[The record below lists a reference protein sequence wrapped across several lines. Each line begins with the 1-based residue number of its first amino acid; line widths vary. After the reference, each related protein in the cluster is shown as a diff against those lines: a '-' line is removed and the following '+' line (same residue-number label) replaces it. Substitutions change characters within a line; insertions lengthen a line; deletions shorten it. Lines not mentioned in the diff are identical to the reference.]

1 MSINGTNPA
10 WSEALHAFF
19 ALYLRLAESDRKL
32 VDELIDSVRFRRAP
46 VLERP
51 DWTEGFPL
59 RGRLASLAELS
70 GNGERF
76 RFEDESLDRIM
87 ARLVVA
93 MYVVRDVVD
102 RYPLGPEDMHD
113 YRLADLR
120 VSQVVSEL
128 RRRYSGRGARRL
140 ADEPPR
146 SIESDLDARAPERA
160 AEPAGSQ
167 AVASVAVVPG
177 ADPATPADKPKRG
190 GWSEERRAAFGA
202 ASKARWEALTP
213 EQRAE
218 RERKRQESLE
228 ARRRAQDAAVSVMQS
243 MPQLRPAQP
252 PVVQENP
259 R

>member
-51 DWTEGFPL
+51 DWTDGFPL

-76 RFEDESLDRIM
+76 RIEDESLDRIM
-87 ARLVVA
+87 ARLVGA

-140 ADEPPR
+140 ADKPPR
-146 SIESDLDARAPERA
+146 SIERDAVALEDQATPDAPERHVAA
-160 AEPAGSQ
+160 AEAPAEEPAKSARSGSWT
-167 AVASVAVVPG
+167 
-177 ADPATPADKPKRG
+177 D
-190 GWSEERRAAFGA
+190 ERRAKLAE
-202 ASKARWEALTP
+202 ASRARWAAMTP

-218 RERKRQESLE
+218 RDRKRLDSRAARQREQES
-228 ARRRAQDAAVSVMQS
+228 AVSVMQS